1 MLVPGNLRSER
12 DAWVNGRDFPCLRHL
27 LTRLHRFNLLQKQ
40 VPGSLR
46 KNFEFD
52 TSNRSEMVARD
63 RSRARAQRWWA
74 FPGLQRWASASRG
87 VECTLIALLS
97 PRPFQDAQDRG
108 ICPMQTKV
116 TSNLGTGLAIAW
128 ACLYFNRPINSP
140 RDRLVRTGDVRLLL
154 PWKSLVCTRG

>member
-1 MLVPGNLRSER
+1 MLVPGNLRSGR

-27 LTRLHRFNLLQKQ
+27 LTRLHRFNFKSRF
-40 VPGSLR
+40 PGVST
-46 KNFEFD
+46 KNVEFD
-52 TSNRSEMVARD
+52 TSNRSEMVDKD
-63 RSRARAQRWWA
+63 RSRAWAQRWLA

-108 ICPMQTKV
+108 VCPMQTKV

-128 ACLYFNRPINSP
+128 AFLYFNRPIK
-140 RDRLVRTGDVRLLL
+140 G
-154 PWKSLVCTRG
+154 